1 MSLRIPN
8 GGLPRLSSS
17 QVPRNFSC
25 FASDSSTNSIQDPTL
40 YITEPIKIHAME
52 WNWTTGRNASTAMR
66 GGEIHALER
75 DWTSGPNALTAMRGG
90 EIHALERHR
99 NELVVQFQKR
109 CLPP

>member
-1 MSLRIPN
+1 
-8 GGLPRLSSS
+8 
-17 QVPRNFSC
+17 
-25 FASDSSTNSIQDPTL
+25 
-40 YITEPIKIHAME
+40 ME